1 MPDLDDIRVLLSD
14 IRVLLS
20 GIPGEYGAGDMY
32 AWADRGDAGSMPQ
45 VVFDRMSQT
54 DLLGGD
60 VRRPNDPPKTVPWLV
75 SRLREVD
82 EAGAGKRFV
91 RMTTRAILL
100 NQSGPYKG
108 PQAREV
114 FAALCGLLG
123 PDTRWWSNTT
133 EDTTSWQPVTN
144 SVKDA
149 ILIAAGSSVVV
160 TVLGDDND

>member
-1 MPDLDDIRVLLSD
+1 MPDLDD

-32 AWADRGDAGSMPQ
+32 AWADSGDADAMPQ
-45 VVFDRMSQT
+45 LVHDRMSGT

-60 VRRPNDPPKTVPWLV
+60 VRRPDDPPKTAAWLA

-100 NQSGPYKG
+100 NQAGPYRE
-108 PQAREV
+108 PEAREK

-123 PDTRWWSNTT
+123 PGTRWWSNAT
-133 EDTTSWQPVTN
+133 EDTNSWQPVTS

>member
-1 MPDLDDIRVLLSD
+1 MPDLDDIRM
-14 IRVLLS
+14 LLS

-32 AWADRGDAGSMPQ
+32 AWADHGDVDAMPRLVHQ
-45 VVFDRMSQT
+45 RMSQT

-60 VRRPNDPPKTVPWLV
+60 IRRPNDPPKTVEWLA

-82 EAGAGKRFV
+82 EAGARSRFV

-100 NQSGPYKG
+100 NQAGPYKK
-108 PQAREV
+108 AESLEV
-114 FAALCGLLG
+114 FSALLGLLG
-123 PDTRWWSNTT
+123 PDTRWWSNAS
-133 EDTTSWQPVTN
+133 EDTNSWQPVTN

-149 ILIAAGSSVVV
+149 ILIAAGSSAVV